1 MHSPRAN
8 SSSNVSWI
16 KKDYFDFDAADVLP
30 YINWAKHLYP
40 LGKVGE
46 WNAGN
51 SAYSG
56 SEMLEKHLRMY
67 ASGIQTP
74 VEARDSSH
82 DNAAAFILDSD
93 TDSAYLTKLFY
104 KASSRSQT
112 NLLVIGNLSSPI
124 SLLLDV
130 SCYRFLYIHMSDY
143 YR

>member
-8 SSSNVSWI
+8 CNSNITWI
-16 KKDYFDFDAADVLP
+16 KNFDSDIPGTPA

-40 LGKVGE
+40 LVGQFTE
-46 WNAGN
+46 WDASDNNAF
-51 SAYSG
+51 YSKIPG
-56 SEMLEKHLRMY
+56 LKMF
-67 ASGIQTP
+67 ASRIQTP
-74 VEARDSSH
+74 GLGDI
-82 DNAAAFILDSD
+82 DNAAIILAFDAAS
-93 TDSAYLTKLFY
+93 DSAYLQKLII